1 MTCIASSIPG
11 RMRLRHPALRDPAR
25 MQQLLVA
32 IGTWPGTLGHIVN
45 TRTGSLLLT
54 YDPSLIKEA
63 DCRARAESAIEALA
77 PASPPPAEA
86 KARSPR
92 HSRIVSKRINT
103 MSKRTMLA
111 SLAASML
118 LAAVGAKRGHIWTGL
133 VFLHAL
139 GAHLWVYR
147 RTLLK

>member
-11 RMRLRHPALRDPAR
+11 RLRLRHPALREPAR
-25 MQQLLVA
+25 MRQLIDAVNA
-32 IGTWPGTLGHIVN
+32 WPGALGHIAN

-54 YDPSLIKEA
+54 YDPSLVQEA
-63 DCRARAESAIEALA
+63 DCRARAEAAVEALA
-77 PASPPPAEA
+77 PSSQPPAVA
-86 KARSPR
+86 KPR
-92 HSRIVSKRINT
+92 APRRSRIATKRINT
-103 MSKRTMLA
+103 MSKRAMLA
-111 SLAASML
+111 SLAASMV

-139 GAHLWVYR
+139 GAHLWIYR